1 MKCFSFGPF
10 GTNTYIVCHESTC
23 TIIDCAAFDDTERDM
38 LVSWLDRKGLT
49 PELLLF
55 THGHLDHV
63 WGAQWAC
70 RRWGLTAYVHPNDFV
85 QLEHL
90 ARQQE
95 GFGLLPRETD
105 FPYADIRTI
114 IPFTDQPLSS
124 SAGHP
129 APVWQGLHTPGHTQG
144 SICLYRAEDNILFSG
159 DTLFDGGYGRT
170 DLPGGNYM
178 QLMDS
183 LDHIASVIPAGTTV
197 YPGHGASFRL

>member
-1 MKCFSFGPF
+1 MVRIKSFTFGPF
-10 GTNTYIVCHESTC
+10 GTNTYVVSDSETGSC
-23 TIIDCAAFDDTERDM
+23 TLIDCAAFDDVERDR
-38 LVSWLDRKGLT
+38 LCAYLEREQLT
-49 PELLLF
+49 PNLLLC

-70 RRWGLTAYVHPNDFV
+70 RKWGLVALIHEQDFV

-95 GFGLLPRETD
+95 SFGLLPREVD
-105 FPYADIRTI
+105 FPYQALG
-114 IPFTDQPLSS
+114 QL
-124 SAGHP
+124 AGRFR
-129 APVWQGLHTPGHTQG
+129 VLHTPGHTQG
-144 SICLYRAEDNILFSG
+144 CICLYDEAEHTLFSG

-183 LDHIASVIPAGTTV
+183 LDRLADRIPAGTTV
-197 YPGHGASFRL
+197 YPGHGPHFVM

>member
-1 MKCFSFGPF
+1 MTIQRFTFGPF
-10 GTNTYIVCHESTC
+10 GTNTYVVCDGDNC
-23 TIIDCAAFDDTERDM
+23 TIVDCAAFHDSERDTM
-38 LVSWLDRKGLT
+38 VAWLDRRGLT
-49 PELLLF
+49 PDLLLF

-70 RRWGLTAYVHPNDFV
+70 SRWGLTAYIHEADFV
-85 QLEHL
+85 QLENL

-95 GFGLLPRETD
+95 SFGMLPRETE
-105 FPYADIRTI
+105 FPYRALTPAVLRVHR
-114 IPFTDQPLSS
+114 SS
-124 SAGHP
+124 FAILP
-129 APVWQGLHTPGHTQG
+129 TPGHTQG
-144 SICLYRAEDNILFSG
+144 SVCLWSDAQHILLSG

-183 LDHIASVIPAGTTV
+183 LDHISSAIPAGTTV